1 MTKEWECCTMYFL
14 SALVNLTLAGAV
26 PTHGWIQDDIS
37 YETQEECQADISDRF
52 MEVHYSVHQW
62 FHGLGSI
69 DQIACITHE
78 EFKKL
83 NLELG
88 HKKPSQNN
96 I

>member
-1 MTKEWECCTMYFL
+1 
-14 SALVNLTLAGAV
+14 
-26 PTHGWIQDDIS
+26 
-37 YETQEECQADISDRF
+37 

-69 DQIACITHE
+69 DQIACITYE